1 MSPRLNSNPLGRENE
16 VIIAGWH
23 TDLDTPLMGSHQPE
37 STLQNVL
44 RHLYFT
50 GVKVYVLGYE
60 MAAGRFQDEYNTK
73 IDTMEKLWELGIL
86 YFSDWGYASYK
97 QDDTECSYKKPGD
110 NMEAIRMA
118 HVKNV
123 IINREIAYVGG
134 IDIYTDKLQTPS
146 HDRYHMKRRSA
157 KKHHHDTQ
165 CRVTGKAAADIASVH
180 INRWRKGC
188 KTLKENFDAY
198 KLTSLFADREKIFE
212 YMCQSNNLPPTAD
225 EWKEVLKVDKTSRG
239 DRLRKINRS
248 LLGGKYASATG
259 ATNAECR
266 ALVTGDWY
274 WLRNAGYSYPI
285 TTIYDTTL
293 RLIDGAKK
301 ISPYIHREHIEAPLY
316 VYIENQYF
324 ISSALRPFSPN
335 PDLISDPHD
344 FIQPRFKPASGDLKA
359 DLPESCR
366 WDSESENF
374 HAKNKLGKSLYKR
387 IKRAIEKNEDFSVV
401 LVTSMS
407 AKEAILFYNRYFTLF
422 DKDCGLI
429 PALERVLEEARK
441 KDAKTGTNKVTSKQ
455 LKNYFTVLFHGKADF
470 ETNKEMEKRRQQ
482 AKEGKEQA
490 PDFDSR
496 NGEIVFYNTYVH
508 SKERRTLYYTS
519 YHVSPLICSSLS
531 WRLCVQAMIVD
542 GEYAIIGSANMND
555 RSMLGYMDL
564 ETAMEVRGREAV
576 KSFRDQLFKP
586 KVHKRIAPTYAQE
599 LLDKLDKKPHELAK
613 LFHKSAKANAKALD
627 ELTRGG
633 QTPFTIL
640 PHLLYLDTNFNK
652 QSSPGRVE
660 SQTRLSSTPW
670 ATRSGCYSRV
680 TRLRRKSKCATAWRP
695 SASCSPGT
703 SASSDR
709 TLENTRN
716 ILKTLSSPCLLR
728 PLWEMLHTDAAIA
741 NQFASVRTNLA
752 AVCGEQRR
760 DLSFI
765 RKMIE

>member
-1 MSPRLNSNPLGRENE
+1 
-16 VIIAGWH
+16 
-23 TDLDTPLMGSHQPE
+23 
-37 STLQNVL
+37 
-44 RHLYFT
+44 
-50 GVKVYVLGYE
+50 
-60 MAAGRFQDEYNTK
+60 
-73 IDTMEKLWELGIL
+73 
-86 YFSDWGYASYK
+86 
-97 QDDTECSYKKPGD
+97 
-110 NMEAIRMA
+110 
-118 HVKNV
+118 
-123 IINREIAYVGG
+123 
-134 IDIYTDKLQTPS
+134 
-146 HDRYHMKRRSA
+146 
-157 KKHHHDTQ
+157 
-165 CRVTGKAAADIASVH
+165 
-180 INRWRKGC
+180 
-188 KTLKENFDAY
+188 
-198 KLTSLFADREKIFE
+198 
-212 YMCQSNNLPPTAD
+212 
-225 EWKEVLKVDKTSRG
+225 
-239 DRLRKINRS
+239 
-248 LLGGKYASATG
+248 
-259 ATNAECR
+259 
-266 ALVTGDWY
+266 
-274 WLRNAGYSYPI
+274 
-285 TTIYDTTL
+285 
-293 RLIDGAKK
+293 
-301 ISPYIHREHIEAPLY
+301 
-316 VYIENQYF
+316 
-324 ISSALRPFSPN
+324 
-335 PDLISDPHD
+335 
-344 FIQPRFKPASGDLKA
+344 
-359 DLPESCR
+359 
-366 WDSESENF
+366 
-374 HAKNKLGKSLYKR
+374 
-387 IKRAIEKNEDFSVV
+387 
-401 LVTSMS
+401 MS

-508 SKERRTLYYTS
+508 SK
-519 YHVSPLICSSLS
+519 
-531 WRLCVQAMIVD
+531 AMIVD

-752 AVCGEQRR
+752 AG
-760 DLSFI
+760 
-765 RKMIE
+765 M